1 MEKEPCTKFYGVLI
15 SSHEVMK
22 LESFQSSASDVVSAN
37 VQNISALVFF
47 VHFCQFYEN
56 EIFTQFYGR
65 FDHFLRTYSA
75 ANF

>member
-1 MEKEPCTKFYGVLI
+1 
-15 SSHEVMK
+15 MK

-47 VHFCQFYEN
+47 VHFCQFYEK

-75 ANF
+75 ANFWMIKLCLNVNNAIHANEYK